1 MPSFKIFLDAVSDI
15 EVQSFSV
22 FQIWLAHHVIYDV
35 IIIIE
40 TFYMSNCSNG
50 EKFVYSNKQLQRKTR
65 KFCADK
71 QTNRHTEKQTN
82 GPKCNTPSDSFG
94 DCNNQIRIWIRIFTK
109 IESICPCPTPNMS
122 TKFHPN
128 PYTTF

>member
-1 MPSFKIFLDAVSDI
+1 MPSFKIFLGAVSDI

-50 EKFVYSNKQLQRKTR
+50 EKFVDSNKQLQRKTR

-71 QTNRHTEKQTN
+71 KTKTDRKTNKRTQMQY
-82 GPKCNTPSDSFG
+82 PL
-94 DCNNQIRIWIRIFTK
+94 
-109 IESICPCPTPNMS
+109 
-122 TKFHPN
+122 
-128 PYTTF
+128 